1 MPEETGGG
9 AAAAPD
15 VSGVERSFLG
25 RPSFGIRARLI
36 LSFLSFVVFAVAVT
50 IGAWILLGR
59 LERRLRFLEAGDRYT
74 MEIQQTRRFE
84 KNYFLYGTNLS
95 DVQDHLGERAA
106 TSHGRRAGRHAS
118 SDRGPSSRAC
128 GPTWTATSR

>member
-59 LERRLRFLEAGDRYT
+59 LERRLRFLEAADRYT

-95 DVQDHLGERAA
+95 DVQDHLGDARRLLTAA
-106 TSHGRRAGRHAS
+106 EPDATRVLTTR
-118 SDRGPSSRAC
+118 PSSRAC